1 MRGHRSA
8 ASSGR
13 RRRGP
18 WGPLGDVLIAPRPG
32 GSIALCLRKGV
43 YLDLDGSAT
52 EIVELVKIKG
62 TDGAVT
68 ALAERHGL
76 TREVSSGHVDNVLR
90 TFASVGPGAATR
102 ARPLTPAG
110 GLRVVRQWAAF
121 PTRLR
126 VSTAYATC
134 LMTVVEA
141 LVRLCPVDQAARWL
155 GAPLVTH
162 DTGELPPLDRDLL
175 TERELL
181 MLGSLSWAQ
190 RLWPWDATCLRRALA
205 AGWLLRRRRPGLCL
219 GLPSTAGALAHAWL
233 VVGGRALDALP
244 DTVPLLPV
252 EATKLGRD

>member
-18 WGPLGDVLIAPRPG
+18 SGPLGDVLIAPRPG

-181 MLGSLSWAQ
+181 MLGSLSWASACGPGTPPACAGPWLRGGSCVGVAPGYAWGCPP
-190 RLWPWDATCLRRALA
+190 RLVPWRMPGSSSG
-205 AGWLLRRRRPGLCL
+205 AGR
-219 GLPSTAGALAHAWL
+219 ST
-233 VVGGRALDALP
+233 RCR
-244 DTVPLLPV
+244 T
-252 EATKLGRD
+252 RSRCCR